1 MDRTGVVVAGSH
13 VQGLFMRVDHFPT
26 ADETV
31 LGWDYKEAL
40 DGGKGSHQAI
50 ACARLGLPTYFVG
63 RIGRDRLGDTGAR
76 WMSEAGVDLTYLCRS
91 EATATGCGFVMIN
104 PQGVPAITTAMGA
117 NEEFSPEDVDRAEP
131 ALRRAK
137 LGLVTFEIPVETA
150 LHAVRRA
157 KEWGAFTILTP
168 GPAEPLPPEALAG
181 LDLLVPNE
189 TEANILTGGK
199 SDDTSDPAELARR
212 LQQYFHL
219 QRVVITLGKQ
229 GALVADGKEQA
240 RVPAFQVDVVDT
252 PGAGDAFTAGL
263 ALGLSAGAPLAQAAR
278 FGCLT
283 AARAVTVRES
293 VPGFGTLAEIRKFA
307 SQHRIEF
314 PTLLGKEE

>member
-1 MDRTGVVVAGSH
+1 
-13 VQGLFMRVDHFPT
+13 
-26 ADETV
+26 
-31 LGWDYKEAL
+31 
-40 DGGKGSHQAI
+40 
-50 ACARLGLPTYFVG
+50 
-63 RIGRDRLGDTGAR
+63 
-76 WMSEAGVDLTYLCRS
+76 
-91 EATATGCGFVMIN
+91 
-104 PQGVPAITTAMGA
+104 
-117 NEEFSPEDVDRAEP
+117 
-131 ALRRAK
+131 
-137 LGLVTFEIPVETA
+137 
-150 LHAVRRA
+150 
-157 KEWGAFTILTP
+157 
-168 GPAEPLPPEALAG
+168 
-181 LDLLVPNE
+181 
-189 TEANILTGGK
+189 
-199 SDDTSDPAELARR
+199 
-212 LQQYFHL
+212 
-219 QRVVITLGKQ
+219 VITLGKQ